1 MNHRRDIDGLRALAV
16 LPVILYHAGVEFF
29 SGGFVGVDI
38 FFVISGF
45 LITGIIKSEVDA
57 GRFSIINFY
66 ERRARRIL
74 PAFFM
79 IVAVTAG
86 VGWFLMLPEDYQGF
100 AASAIASALFASN
113 MFFWAQSD
121 NYFDAPAE
129 TKPLLHTWSLAV
141 EEQFY
146 LIFPVAILV
155 IMFFI
160 SRYRR
165 KDAMLVF
172 IVAAATLVSFAVAV
186 WATSHKPV
194 AAFYWLPSRAWE
206 LMLGSLLAL
215 GAVKPARRQW
225 HAEAAALIGV
235 AFIMAAIFGY
245 SKTTPFPG
253 LSALLPTL
261 GAAGILYAGLDG
273 RLTVAGRGLSLLP
286 FHFVGLI
293 SYSLY
298 LWHWPLIVFSKIYF
312 GEETSPAVV
321 AGVILAS
328 FVLATLSWRYV
339 EGPFR
344 KKTPRLTRARI
355 FSLSGAAVALTVVLS
370 VGIVWRDGFPG
381 RLSPRVEAVMGRHQ
395 YEDAR
400 YGECH
405 RASELR
411 LKADDLCLRG
421 APGRAASFVLIGDS
435 HAAALAAGVFAAAK
449 ISGVAGY
456 QLTDSGWRPTY
467 PYIRL
472 SRDSQD
478 LWMNEQLAQVLSDK
492 AIDRVVVIV
501 NWAAAVGQTYMLQGK
516 PVAGAEA
523 VPAALVALAQR
534 YPEKKFVLLEDTPW
548 ARTFGVRNLAQA
560 MMFDRPFDP
569 KIPVDE
575 YKAEWR
581 RTRDVLRPL
590 ERLPNAEWVNISD
603 GLCDE
608 RFCYGQRDGETL
620 YYDADHLTSQFA
632 ESQADRIARIFGRDR

>member
-29 SGGFVGVDI
+29 SGGFVGVDV

-57 GRFSIINFY
+57 GRFSVINFY

-86 VGWFLMLPEDYQGF
+86 VGWFTMLPEDYQGF
-100 AASAIASALFASN
+100 AASAIASALFVSN
-113 MFFWAQSD
+113 MFFWAQAD

-165 KDAMLVF
+165 KDAMLVL
-172 IVAAATLVSFAVAV
+172 IIAAATLLSFAVAV

-225 HAEAAALIGV
+225 HAEAAAFIGV
-235 AFIMAAIFGY
+235 AFIVAAIFGY
-245 SKTTPFPG
+245 SRTTPFPG

-273 RLTVAGRGLSLLP
+273 RATVAGRGLSLLP

-298 LWHWPLIVFSKIYF
+298 LWHWPLIVFNKIYF

-344 KKTPRLTRARI
+344 KKPPPPPAPHAGTYFRSLRRRRRADGRPVRRHRLAGWLPRQ
-355 FSLSGAAVALTVVLS
+355 
-370 VGIVWRDGFPG
+370 IVSTGGGDHGP
-381 RLSPRVEAVMGRHQ
+381 
-395 YEDAR
+395 
-400 YGECH
+400 
-405 RASELR
+405 
-411 LKADDLCLRG
+411 
-421 APGRAASFVLIGDS
+421 APV
-435 HAAALAAGVFAAAK
+435 
-449 ISGVAGY
+449 
-456 QLTDSGWRPTY
+456 
-467 PYIRL
+467 
-472 SRDSQD
+472 
-478 LWMNEQLAQVLSDK
+478 
-492 AIDRVVVIV
+492 
-501 NWAAAVGQTYMLQGK
+501 
-516 PVAGAEA
+516 
-523 VPAALVALAQR
+523 
-534 YPEKKFVLLEDTPW
+534 
-548 ARTFGVRNLAQA
+548 
-560 MMFDRPFDP
+560 
-569 KIPVDE
+569 
-575 YKAEWR
+575 
-581 RTRDVLRPL
+581 
-590 ERLPNAEWVNISD
+590 
-603 GLCDE
+603 
-608 RFCYGQRDGETL
+608 
-620 YYDADHLTSQFA
+620 
-632 ESQADRIARIFGRDR
+632 